1 MSAKQMSKKEWVA
14 VVQKAVDKQTEKR
27 SPKQMTTDELVELA
41 YIGHASSRDA
51 IRFAIK
57 QEREACAKLC
67 EEEIARIKPYYS
79 VTAENCVKL
88 IRSRT

>member
-1 MSAKQMSKKEWVA
+1 MTKEEILTIADQAGIIPWKKLEWVGQHA
-14 VVQKAVDKQTEKR
+14 KLSE
-27 SPKQMTTDELVELA
+27 SDEGLDGDLA
-41 YIGHASSRDA
+41 CLLQ
-51 IRFAIK
+51 FANLIAAT
-57 QEREACAKLC
+57 EREACAKLC